1 MDEKQRHP
9 SGLIPLFFTEMWER
23 FGYYLMLGIL
33 PLYLSDKEKGGIGW
47 SDAEAAVVVG
57 SYIALVYLTP
67 FVGGLLADRL
77 LGFRKTIVIGAILM
91 MIGYF
96 LLAIP
101 TVGGMYLAL
110 GVVILGNGAF
120 KPNISTLLGRL
131 YPAGSP
137 LKDAGYNIFYMGI
150 NIGAFLC
157 NFAAAFVRNYVD
169 AHPQWG
175 IKGWNAAFCSA
186 GVGML
191 CGLLIFLCNYRRFAA
206 NDLDTSKQQGP
217 RESLNPL
224 WFECLIPAAVMASLS
239 WMIAKS
245 IDSPFSPPT
254 AAFLGAC
261 IPVIVFFLRVWR
273 SQSDPDERRRVAA
286 LLVVYVVI
294 VVFFMSFHLNTTALN
309 FWARDDTHREPNA
322 AVRVITDQFEE
333 FAENAPPKYF
343 NNAGNQVPRPAKSS
357 FILVDETRY
366 KELSEQNKLWDFR
379 DNPAGGQKKVHV
391 YVTQEILDKIY
402 ARVGPDTRVLP
413 EGQPLKLVNTEL
425 FQSIN
430 PMFVVLFTPLVV
442 GFFAL
447 LRHKGLE
454 PTTPAKI
461 GLGLL
466 INAGAPLMMYFA
478 TGASD
483 NSAHKVSAWWL
494 CSTYAITTVG
504 ELCLSPMG
512 LSLVSKVSPPKITA
526 FMMGGFFLAI
536 SIGNKL
542 SGIFGEAYT
551 TMDHYTFWMFLAA
564 CNLAFGLF
572 VFVILDWLKRQMGSA
587 LH

>member
-1 MDEKQRHP
+1 MDEKPRHP
-9 SGLIPLFFTEMWER
+9 AGLMPLFFTEMWER

-47 SDAEAAVVVG
+47 SDADAAVVVG

-77 LGFRKTIVIGAILM
+77 LGFRKTIVIGAALM
-91 MIGYF
+91 MTGYF

-101 TVGGMYLAL
+101 TVWGLYLAL
-110 GVVILGNGAF
+110 GTIIIGNGAF

-150 NIGAFLC
+150 NVGAFVC
-157 NFAAAFVRNYVD
+157 NFAAAFVRNYFD
-169 AHPQWG
+169 AHPDYG
-175 IKGWNAAFCSA
+175 IKGWNAAFCTA
-186 GVGML
+186 GVGMF
-191 CGLLIFLCNYRRFAA
+191 CGLMIFLSVYRRFAS
-206 NDLDTSKQQGP
+206 NDLDTSTQQGP
-217 RESLNPL
+217 KESLNPL
-224 WFECLIPAAVMASLS
+224 WFECVIPAAVLAGIGWLLADRK
-239 WMIAKS
+239 IIEFFNA
-245 IDSPFSPPT
+245 PT

-261 IPVIVFFLRVWR
+261 VPVVVFFIRMWLGQR
-273 SQSDPDERRRVAA
+273 DPDERRRVAA
-286 LLVVYVVI
+286 LLVVYIVI

-322 AVRVITDQFEE
+322 AVRLVTDQFDE
-333 FAENAPPKYF
+333 FAEDAPPKYF
-343 NNAGNQVPRPAKSS
+343 DNAGAEVPRPAKDS
-357 FILVDETRY
+357 FIVVDADRY
-366 KELSEQNKLWDFR
+366 KELTKANKLWDIR
-379 DNPAGGQKKVHV
+379 DSGTGQKKVYVH
-391 YVTQEILDKIY
+391 VTQEMLDKIF
-402 ARVGPDTRVLP
+402 ARTGPETRTLP

-425 FQSIN
+425 YQSIN
-430 PMFVVLFTPLVV
+430 PAFVVLFTPLVV

-447 LRHKGLE
+447 LRPKGLE

-466 INAGAPLMMYFA
+466 INAGAPMMMYLATFA
-478 TGASD
+478 SG
-483 NSAHKVSAWWL
+483 NSLNKVSSWWL
-494 CSTYAITTVG
+494 FGTYAVTTVG

-551 TMDHYTFWMFLAA
+551 TMDHYKFWTILAV
-564 CNLAFGLF
+564 CNLAFGAS
-572 VFVILDWLKRQMGSA
+572 VFVILGWLKRQMGSA